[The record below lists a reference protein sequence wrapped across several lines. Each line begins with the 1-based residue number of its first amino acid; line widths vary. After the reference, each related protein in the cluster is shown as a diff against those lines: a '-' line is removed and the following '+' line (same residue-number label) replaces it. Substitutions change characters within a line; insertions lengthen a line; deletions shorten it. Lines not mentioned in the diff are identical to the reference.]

1 MQEIVINND
10 YGGFSLSREAVLL
23 ARKLSGNPKWGGVT
37 IEGDVYDNGDVCN
50 TDYGF
55 IDDIPRDDKILV
67 EVVKKLGKKAN
78 GYLSSL
84 KIVKIPDDVEW
95 EIEEYDGM
103 EWVTEKH
110 RKWYWIM
117 EVIKIWDCGYI

>member
-23 ARKLSGNPKWGGVT
+23 ARKLSGNPKWGGAT
-37 IEGDVYDNGDVCN
+37 IKGDIYDDGDICDW
-50 TDYGF
+50 DYGF
-55 IDDIPRDDKILV
+55 VDVPRDDKILV

-78 GYLSSL
+78 GCLSSL

-95 EIEEYDGM
+95 EIEEYDGL
-103 EWVTEKH
+103 ETVVEKH
-110 RKWYWIM
+110 RKWY
-117 EVIKIWDCGYI
+117 